1 MVYDSDDMTTTINTL
16 SDLED
21 SYIVT
26 ETLRSEYDQSIGYLE
41 IEKLSWMRL
50 HWHNNVIKLQS
61 QTNYNYLVLRNKCLN
76 GLGWGNRSP

>member
-26 ETLRSEYDQSIGYLE
+26 ETLRSEYDESIGYLE
-41 IEKLSWMRL
+41 IE
-50 HWHNNVIKLQS
+50 N
-61 QTNYNYLVLRNKCLN
+61 
-76 GLGWGNRSP
+76 